1 MKTLSSRFPVW
12 FCDVWGVIHDGY
24 APFAPAIEALQNHRK
39 AGGQVVLLTNSP
51 RSHVGVEHQ
60 LDEIGVARDA
70 WDVIVTSGDVT
81 RTLMAQ
87 HAKLYHIGPSRDL
100 SLFVGLNVKRVDLD
114 EASAIICTGLVHEF
128 DEKPEDYRWLAAT
141 AKDKHLPLICANPD
155 KVVRKGARLLYC
167 AGAIAELY
175 EDLGGEVLM
184 AGKPYAPIYEL
195 ALRKASE
202 VRRAAVASGDVLAI
216 GDGID
221 TDIRGAAD
229 YGLASV
235 LITSGINEAGGDP
248 VAAVQSRVPG
258 ARVVATMAELAW
270 TT

>member
-1 MKTLSSRFPVW
+1 VKALSSRYPVW

-24 APFAPAIEALQNHRK
+24 APFAGAVEALQQHRL
-39 AGGQVVLLTNSP
+39 AGGRVVLLTNSP

-60 LDEIGVARDA
+60 LDEIGVPRDA
-70 WDVIVTSGDVT
+70 WDMIVTSGDVT

-100 SLFVGLNVKRVDLD
+100 SLFEGLNVQRVDLD

-141 AKDKHLPLICANPD
+141 ARDRGLPFICANPD
-155 KVVRKGARLLYC
+155 KVVRKGTRLLYC

-175 EDLGGEVLM
+175 AELGGVVLM
-184 AGKPYAPIYEL
+184 AGKPFAPIYEL
-195 ALRKASE
+195 AMAKAE
-202 VRRAAVASGDVLAI
+202 VATPGDVLAI

-221 TDIRGAAD
+221 TDIRGAAGF
-229 YGLASV
+229 GLASV
-235 LITSGINEAGGDP
+235 LITAGINETGDDP
-248 VAAVQSRVPG
+248 VEAVQVRVPG
-258 ARVVATMAELAW
+258 AQVVAAMAQLHW
-270 TT
+270 Q